1 MAFAVRPVFSSSA
14 EGPAVRIDQLRRALC
29 TAETATG
36 LAGEVGVPLTL
47 GIPLIDDV
55 LGGGLS
61 GSALHEIAATRETE
75 IAAATGF
82 ALALAARAA
91 LASEASGQPSHSISA
106 RAGHSP
112 EEPGSSARNTATPN
126 GSMPNS
132 SAPRRD
138 APRRDAIWIA
148 EDLSLAEN
156 GAPYGPGLHEAGI
169 VPEHL
174 ITVAAAHGRDV
185 LWAMEE
191 ALRCH
196 AVGVVIGELRARD
209 IDQVATRRLSLAAA
223 AGNTFGLILR
233 TAPDDTPSAAAT
245 RWIIGAAPSVPA
257 RGGERS
263 GIGPPRLVAHLVR
276 NRRGHLG
283 AWIVEWNSVEQR
295 FELATHYE
303 PVAGAAFDRPHRAA
317 VA

>member
-1 MAFAVRPVFSSSA
+1 MALAVRPVFSSSA
-14 EGPAVRIDQLRRALC
+14 EGPAVRIDRLRRALC

-82 ALALAARAA
+82 ALALAA
-91 LASEASGQPSHSISA
+91 LASEASGQRSHSISA

-295 FELATHYE
+295 FELATHSE
-303 PVAGAAFDRPHRAA
+303 SVAGAASDRPHRAA

>member
-1 MAFAVRPVFSSSA
+1 VRAHSASEDARERADDTRPEPGSS
-14 EGPAVRIDQLRRALC
+14 
-29 TAETATG
+29 
-36 LAGEVGVPLTL
+36 
-47 GIPLIDDV
+47 
-55 LGGGLS
+55 
-61 GSALHEIAATRETE
+61 
-75 IAAATGF
+75 
-82 ALALAARAA
+82 ARAA
-91 LASEASGQPSHSISA
+91 LASEASGQRSHSISA

-295 FELATHYE
+295 FKLATHPE
-303 PVAGAAFDRPHRAA
+303 PVAGAASDRPHRAA